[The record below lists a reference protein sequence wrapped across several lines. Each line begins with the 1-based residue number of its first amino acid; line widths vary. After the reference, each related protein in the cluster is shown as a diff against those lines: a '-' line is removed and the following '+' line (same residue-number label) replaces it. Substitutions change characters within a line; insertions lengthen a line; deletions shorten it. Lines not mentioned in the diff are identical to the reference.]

1 MKAIVKVIEMEDH
14 YVDNS
19 HKYPYILSM
28 ESSIRITLKSKKV
41 AQYEPVLVIDQGVN
55 F

>member
-41 AQYEPVLVIDQGVN
+41 AQYEPVLVIDQGEN